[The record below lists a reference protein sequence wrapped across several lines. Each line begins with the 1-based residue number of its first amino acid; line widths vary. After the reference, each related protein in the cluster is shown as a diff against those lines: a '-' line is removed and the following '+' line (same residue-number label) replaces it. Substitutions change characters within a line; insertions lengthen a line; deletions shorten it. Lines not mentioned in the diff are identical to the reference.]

1 MTPLNDTPADRGI
14 GRSPRQWIPSWVRN
28 GLLLAALILAP
39 WSLWLAISLPRRTAA
54 YNWGAAWAGFDLLL
68 SIALA
73 LTAISVWRRSHWAL
87 TVSGIAAGML
97 VCDAWFDVMTSS
109 HQGRPVAVIEALFA
123 ELPLAFVCIWLA
135 RRAGKTLD
143 RSRRFAEAAKR
154 LQAARAIRVSREDPL
169 P

>member
-1 MTPLNDTPADRGI
+1 MASLNGAPVNQGI
-14 GRSPRQWIPSWVRN
+14 GRSPRQWIPSWVGN
-28 GLLLAALILAP
+28 ALLLAALILAP
-39 WSLWLAISLPRRTAA
+39 WSLWLAVSLPRRTAA

-109 HQGRPVAVIEALFA
+109 HQGRPLAVIEAVFC

-154 LQAARAIRVSREDPL
+154 SQAARAIGASRDGPL